1 MIRTYTPDLVFFV
14 ERKKNL
20 NTGNT
25 TYKHEVIILNRSNKS
40 VFLYLKL
47 YWNRQVSDLIR
58 TSGIS
63 MKPETLRHQV
73 PSSNF

>member
-1 MIRTYTPDLVFFV
+1 MVLAFAQVFQRTKITMIRTYTPDLVFFV

-40 VFLYLKL
+40 AFLYLKI
-47 YWNRQVSDLIR
+47 Y
-58 TSGIS
+58 
-63 MKPETLRHQV
+63 
-73 PSSNF
+73 

>member
-47 YWNRQVSDLIR
+47 Y
-58 TSGIS
+58 
-63 MKPETLRHQV
+63 
-73 PSSNF
+73 